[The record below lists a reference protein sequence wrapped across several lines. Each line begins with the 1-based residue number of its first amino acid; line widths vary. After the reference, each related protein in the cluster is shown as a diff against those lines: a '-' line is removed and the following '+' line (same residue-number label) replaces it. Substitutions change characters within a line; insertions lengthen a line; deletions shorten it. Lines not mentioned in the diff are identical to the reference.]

1 MPFILYFLPI
11 LNAQKTENWLY
22 LEYLKQ
28 VSYIVF
34 YNLVLVL
41 QKDRKAKNNQYQIH
55 VQNNLL
61 CSLY

>member
-1 MPFILYFLPI
+1 MPFILYFLLI
-11 LNAQKTENWLY
+11 LNAQKAENWLY
-22 LEYLKQ
+22 LEHLKQ

-34 YNLVLVL
+34 YILVLVL
-41 QKDRKAKNNQYQIH
+41 QKDRKAKNNQFQIH